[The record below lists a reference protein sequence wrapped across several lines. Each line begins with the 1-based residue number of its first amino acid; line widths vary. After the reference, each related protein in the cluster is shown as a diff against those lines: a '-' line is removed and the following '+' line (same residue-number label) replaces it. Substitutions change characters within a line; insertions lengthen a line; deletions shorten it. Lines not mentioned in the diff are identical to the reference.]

1 MNKAV
6 WINSLKVLGIASLAL
21 LLGLIISQFEW
32 AALSAIIGGVVGIF
46 FLYFIFTFPKFGLY
60 AVLILSFILPILGR
74 YVPSGIPFG
83 LAVDILLVLSILV
96 LFIKEYKSL
105 DVSRLKHPVFLLMS
119 VWMLY
124 IVFQIFNPLAYSF
137 EAWFYSM
144 RGIGLYQFL
153 IFMILFL
160 TFREKKD
167 LKTFMYIWIAFSILG
182 GLWAVKQSMF
192 GVSAAEQR
200 WLDEGGAVTHM
211 LFGKLRIFSYYFDAG
226 TFGAAMGQ
234 ISLICGI
241 LALSTYFS
249 KSKRI
254 LLGVLALFFFYG
266 LLISGTRG
274 AIAVPAVGGLV
285 YLILTKNLRVLIP
298 GLVVFGLAFSFLKFT
313 TIGQSNYEINRLR
326 TALDPENA
334 SLKTR
339 TVNRER
345 LTLYLQDKPFGGGLG
360 TTGSWGNRFSPGTW
374 LADFEPDGLYTRVRA
389 ETGLIGRNL
398 YVGIWLVILF
408 LGGRLVLKAPPGK
421 NKVYGMA
428 FIAGYAGILM
438 ANYGNSVMSQFP
450 ISTTTFISLYFVF
463 ALLDPKVQAVA
474 TEDLN

>member
-1 MNKAV
+1 MSV
-6 WINSLKVLGIASLAL
+6 WRNVPKILGILVLAL
-21 LLGLIISQFEW
+21 LLGLTISQFEW
-32 AALSAIIGGVVGIF
+32 AALSAIVGGILGLF
-46 FLYFIFTFPKFGLY
+46 TLYFIYTFPKFGLY
-60 AVLILSFILPILGR
+60 AVLVLSFILPILGR
-74 YVPSGIPFG
+74 YIPSAIPYG
-83 LAVDILLVLSILV
+83 LAIDILLVLSILV
-96 LFIKEYKSL
+96 LFIKEYKTIQ
-105 DVSRLKHPVFLLMS
+105 VSRLKHPVFLLMS
-119 VWMLY
+119 IWMLY
-124 IVFQIFNPLAYSF
+124 IVMEIFNPLAYSF

-153 IFMILFL
+153 IFLILFL
-160 TFREKKD
+160 TFREKEDVKRV
-167 LKTFMYIWIAFSILG
+167 MYVWIGFSILG
-182 GLWAVKQSMF
+182 GIWALKQSWF
-192 GVSAAEQR
+192 GVSGAEQR

-241 LALSTYFS
+241 LALSPFF
-249 KSKRI
+249 KKGARI
-254 LLGVLALFFFYG
+254 SLGILALFFFYG
-266 LLISGTRG
+266 LLLSGTRG

-285 YLILTKNLRVLIP
+285 YLILTKNLKVLVP
-298 GLVVFGLAFSFLKFT
+298 GLVIFTLAFSFLKFT
-313 TIGQSNYEINRLR
+313 SIGQSNYEINRLR

-339 TVNRER
+339 TINRER

-398 YVGIWLVILF
+398 YVGVWLAIL
-408 LGGRLVLKAPPGK
+408 GMAGRLIWKAKPSK
-421 NKVYGMA
+421 ERQYSMA
-428 FIAGYAGILM
+428 FLAGFAGILM

-450 ISTTTFISLYFVF
+450 ISTTTFISVYFIF
-463 ALLDPKVQAVA
+463 ALLDPKAQAVA